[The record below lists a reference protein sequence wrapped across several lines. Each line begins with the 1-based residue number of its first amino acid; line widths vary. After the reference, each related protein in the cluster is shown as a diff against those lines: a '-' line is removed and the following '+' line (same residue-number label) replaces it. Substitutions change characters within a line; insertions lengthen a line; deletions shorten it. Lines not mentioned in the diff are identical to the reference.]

1 MRPLSIKYV
10 FLNQILKPFEMNRL
24 FNRFA
29 FAVLALSLLCG
40 QARAQFTTTFAKNA
54 SPGQQ
59 SGLYYSLPQ
68 TMLQLDFVIRE
79 TVCEPGP
86 LSDYADAYFEIEDYA
101 DYQTTTYELLD
112 VRMSS
117 KATPDPNATFFV
129 SYAAT
134 RGSGKAYFDVSPD
147 GIIRSVGI
155 LGNKEE
161 APANYVEKQEVESAN
176 SEVVL
181 SSNAG
186 FMPLLTSGKSNAM
199 LAKEAIDKIEEIRKA
214 RFYLISGDVEMAS
227 NPETFKAMCDK
238 LDEAEQQ
245 YLSLFLGRRTTRE
258 VLCTIYVIPKKET
271 PTQTVAK
278 FSKAEGLTS
287 GTAGSG
293 DPITVQTLPLN
304 TTAVINAPSQSA
316 IESMSY
322 ENKVL
327 YRIPEM
333 ANVKVAYNG
342 RTLIEERQTVNQLGV
357 IVMAPVSNSKLLFD
371 TETGQIVNIRMQ

>member
-1 MRPLSIKYV
+1 MRPLSIKCV
-10 FLNQILKPFEMNRL
+10 FLNRISKPNEMNRI

-59 SGLYYSLPQ
+59 TGLYYALPQ

-86 LSDYADAYFEIEDYA
+86 LSDYADNYFETEDYV

-117 KATPDPNATFFV
+117 KTTPDPNATFFV
-129 SYAAT
+129 TFTAA
-134 RGSGKAYFDVSPD
+134 RGAGKAFFDVLPN
-147 GIIRSVGI
+147 GIIRSVGVV
-155 LGNKEE
+155 GNKEE
-161 APANYVEKQEVESAN
+161 NPANYVEKQVVESAI
-176 SEVVL
+176 SETIH
-181 SSNAG
+181 SDNTG
-186 FMPLLTSGKSNAM
+186 FMPLLTAGKTNAQ
-199 LAKEAIDKIEEIRKA
+199 LAKETVDKIEEIRKA
-214 RFYLISGDVEMAS
+214 KFYLVSGDVEMAA
-227 NPETFKAMCDK
+227 NPETFKAMCAK
-238 LDEAEQQ
+238 LDEVEQQ
-245 YLSLFLGRRTTRE
+245 YLSLFLGKRTTRE
-258 VLCTIYVIPKKET
+258 VVRTIYVIPTKET

-278 FSKAEGLTS
+278 FSETEGLTS

-293 DPITVQTLPLN
+293 DAITVQTLPLN

-316 IESMSY
+316 VESMSY

-327 YRIPEM
+327 YRIPET
-333 ANVKVAYNG
+333 AHVKVTYDG

-357 IVMAPVSNSKLLFD
+357 IVMAPVANSKLYFD

>member
-1 MRPLSIKYV
+1 MKRV
-10 FLNQILKPFEMNRL
+10 

-29 FAVLALSLLCG
+29 FVVLALSLFCG
-40 QARAQFTTTFAKNA
+40 QAHAQFTTTFAKNA

-59 SGLYYSLPQ
+59 NGLYYSLPQ

-86 LSDYADAYFEIEDYA
+86 LSDYADNYFENEDFV
-101 DYQTTTYELLD
+101 DYQATTYELLD

-129 SYAAT
+129 NFTAA
-134 RGSGKAYFDVSPD
+134 RGAGKAFFDVLPN
-147 GIIRSVGI
+147 GILKSVGVV
-155 LGNKEE
+155 GNKEE
-161 APANYVEKQEVESAN
+161 SAAVVAEKQEVNPASC
-176 SEVVL
+176 EVAL
-181 SSNAG
+181 SNNDG
-186 FMPLLTSGKSNAM
+186 FTPLLTAGKTNSM
-199 LAKEAIDKIEEIRKA
+199 LAKETIDKIEEIRKA
-214 RFYLISGDVEMAS
+214 KFYLISGDVEMAS

-238 LDEAEQQ
+238 LDEMEQQ

-258 VLCTIYVIPKKET
+258 VVRTIYVIPNKET

-278 FSKAEGLTS
+278 FSEADGLTS

-293 DPITVQTLPLN
+293 DAITVQTLPLN
-304 TTAVINAPSQSA
+304 TTACINAPSQSA
-316 IESMSY
+316 VESMSY
-322 ENKVL
+322 DNKVL
-327 YRIPEM
+327 YRIPET
-333 ANVKVAYNG
+333 ANVKVVFNG

-357 IVMAPVSNSKLLFD
+357 IVMAPVANSKLYFD